1 MSPTISTSTP
11 TRDDQDT
18 PFTAQWLKEV
28 SANQPESQRE
38 LFAQAVHY
46 VEPWL
51 IGVRVRTGERIDKH
65 CAAMISILQQ
75 LRADVP
81 TQAAALLA
89 YLPLDAGDAAQ
100 REQLQAA
107 FGTEVNTLVQGTR
120 SLYRIAQITAKDHDP
135 RALTDQRE
143 MKRKMLLAMAV
154 RSEEHTSELQSRGH
168 LVCRLLLE

>member
-28 SANQPESQRE
+28 SAHQPESQRE

-65 CAAMISILQQ
+65 CAAMIPILQQ
-75 LRADVP
+75 LGADVP

-89 YLPLDAGDAAQ
+89 YLPQDAGDAAQ

-107 FGTEVNTLVQGTR
+107 FGTAVTTWVPGTR
-120 SLYRIAQITAKDHDP
+120 PLYKMAQITARDHGARGVP
-135 RALTDQRE
+135 DQRG
-143 MKRKMLLAMAV
+143 MNRKRLGATAV
-154 RSEEHTSELQSRGH
+154 GLRIVFIRWAPRLQS
-168 LVCRLLLE
+168 LLWFP